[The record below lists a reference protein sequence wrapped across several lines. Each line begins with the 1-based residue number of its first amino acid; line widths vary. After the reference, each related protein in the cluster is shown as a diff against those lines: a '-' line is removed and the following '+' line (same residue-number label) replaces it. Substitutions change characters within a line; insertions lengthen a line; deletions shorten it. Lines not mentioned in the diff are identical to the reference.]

1 MHWCPD
7 CEISGSERPWLCHH
21 SGSLQRQPTGRG
33 DAEHNYCDVNRFWYL
48 QHSTSQTFHPGIEL
62 LLHGKEQ
69 KQGDRLVEQIIVKT
83 RWYPGPLLLAV
94 YGFNLVEANVSVHQV
109 EIYANTLW
117 KISCSGNFQPS
128 LKSVRLVRDQ
138 DVATV
143 KVEKAP
149 EKEEKQVLG
158 VCLAGVLWSS
168 GMISFKVWLF

>member
-1 MHWCPD
+1 M
-7 CEISGSERPWLCHH
+7 
-21 SGSLQRQPTGRG
+21 
-33 DAEHNYCDVNRFWYL
+33 
-48 QHSTSQTFHPGIEL
+48 
-62 LLHGKEQ
+62 
-69 KQGDRLVEQIIVKT
+69 
-83 RWYPGPLLLAV
+83 

-128 LKSVRLVRDQ
+128 LESVRLVRDL

-149 EKEEKQVLG
+149 EKEEKLG

-168 GMISFKVWLF
+168 GMISLSKV

>member
-1 MHWCPD
+1 M
-7 CEISGSERPWLCHH
+7 S
-21 SGSLQRQPTGRG
+21 
-33 DAEHNYCDVNRFWYL
+33 VN
-48 QHSTSQTFHPGIEL
+48 
-62 LLHGKEQ
+62 
-69 KQGDRLVEQIIVKT
+69 
-83 RWYPGPLLLAV
+83 
-94 YGFNLVEANVSVHQV
+94 QV

-128 LKSVRLVRDQ
+128 LESVRLVRDL

-168 GMISFKVWLF
+168 GMISFLSLNILREEFF

>member
-1 MHWCPD
+1 M
-7 CEISGSERPWLCHH
+7 S
-21 SGSLQRQPTGRG
+21 
-33 DAEHNYCDVNRFWYL
+33 VN
-48 QHSTSQTFHPGIEL
+48 
-62 LLHGKEQ
+62 
-69 KQGDRLVEQIIVKT
+69 
-83 RWYPGPLLLAV
+83 
-94 YGFNLVEANVSVHQV
+94 QV

-128 LKSVRLVRDQ
+128 LESVRLVRDL

-168 GMISFKVWLF
+168 GMISFLSLNILREEFFYKVARWL